1 MSDNFRFVTRT
12 RFVDYRVFINGGSG
26 TVSNY
31 EGFRPLRQKCS
42 ILEGEECVCSFI
54 ENAKIYLVAS
64 GLDRHK
70 RDERGRAIRFS
81 FCEIFPIEEISKA
94 ASAFIKISDHWED
107 VENWLSN
114 NLQDIN
120 EGTEAEGVKL
130 DESAFMS
137 WLQSDGGDFED
148 NGWLHKGKVLKWTK
162 RNGEEQYINIGRV
175 FDITETESFADDD
188 KDNSSG
194 KVKKIAAVTV
204 GVAVLVGVFIAGCYV
219 FGGRDKAQEIQK
231 AQEVNRREVI
241 NGLTEDIKKALPE
254 RHFSSRDS
262 SVLKYDV
269 VSPSIDK
276 TLSHGSEHN

>member
-12 RFVDYRVFINGGSG
+12 RFVDYKCFINGGSG

-31 EGFRPLRQKCS
+31 EVFRPLRQKCS

-64 GLDRHK
+64 GLDRRK

-120 EGTEAEGVKL
+120 EGTTSEGVKL

-137 WLQSDGGDFED
+137 WLQSDGENFGD
-148 NGWLHKGKVLKWTK
+148 NSWLRKGKVLKWTK
-162 RNGEEQYINIGRV
+162 RDGEEQYINIDRV
-175 FDITETESFADDD
+175 FDITEIESFNDDD
-188 KDNSSG
+188 NNSSG
-194 KVKKIAAVTV
+194 KVKKIAAVTA
-204 GVAVLVGVFIAGCYV
+204 GVAVLAGVFIAGCYV
-219 FGGRDKAQEIQK
+219 FGSRDKVQEIQN
-231 AQEVNRREVI
+231 AQGVKRSEVNNE
-241 NGLTEDIKKALPE
+241 LTEKIKSGLP
-254 RHFSSRDS
+254 
-262 SVLKYDV
+262 
-269 VSPSIDK
+269 
-276 TLSHGSEHN
+276 